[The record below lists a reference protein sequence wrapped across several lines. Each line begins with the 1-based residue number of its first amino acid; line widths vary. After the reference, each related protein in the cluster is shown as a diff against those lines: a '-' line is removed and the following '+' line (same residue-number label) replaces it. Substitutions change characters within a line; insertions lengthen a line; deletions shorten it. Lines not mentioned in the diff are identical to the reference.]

1 MGAVWRH
8 DFNTEGFHESGG
20 SGMSILLIV
29 CIIGL
34 VVSFALKLRR
44 GTFFFW
50 SAKKDAPTT
59 SPDERDQNDRW

>member
-1 MGAVWRH
+1 
-8 DFNTEGFHESGG
+8 
-20 SGMSILLIV
+20 MSILLIV

-50 SAKKDAPTT
+50 STKKDAPTT

>member
-44 GTFFFW
+44 GTFFWW
-50 SAKKDAPTT
+50 SGKKDTPAT
-59 SPDERDQNDRW
+59 SDRSDLDDRR